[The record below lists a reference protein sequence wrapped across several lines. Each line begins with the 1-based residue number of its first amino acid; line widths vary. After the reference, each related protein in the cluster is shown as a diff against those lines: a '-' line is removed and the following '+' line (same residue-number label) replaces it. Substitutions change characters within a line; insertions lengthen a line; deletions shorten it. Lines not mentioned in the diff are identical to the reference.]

1 MASIPPAEKYW
12 YRQLQRTPPEIRLF
26 ELLPGEDGEPI
37 RGRITHHALDR
48 DLAFDALSY
57 AWGDA
62 THRFIITVDDDK
74 QLGVAANLHAALGH
88 LRHPTDS
95 LRIWIDAICINQAD
109 HAERSFQVGLMHS
122 IYSQPQVVR
131 AYLDQDVNASHPS
144 IQKLIS
150 FASLDLEH
158 LDSTAAAELCAVADL
173 SSGVWDPVFDI
184 FQNRYWG
191 RLWVQQELILPPRFS
206 VHCRRVVIPGEAII
220 AYNVILGRALA
231 PLYESSDASSV
242 DALRRAIE
250 KMRFFDAPSRDL
262 DHLRH
267 QVHHVSNQQDE
278 RVHGFAKWCSLLGNL
293 LQYSRMD
300 ATEPRDK
307 LYGLLGFSLDV
318 SAGDIAVDYQISLP
332 DAYADVARFCIDKYA
347 NVNFLCHCQL
357 KPSPPPSQ
365 VDSDEPVFPSW
376 LPNWP
381 AMDETMRG
389 AVFMDERPRAGGS
402 LCPRGATKLSS
413 DRRSLFVRGFR
424 VDTIATATA
433 APFLDAQPIAS
444 VLDSLREI
452 FHAVHLAVDDDA
464 IVHVFARGEGR
475 HVSATT
481 GSDGFRATKASLSRL
496 ESLARKTPTTGLG
509 DVAFMAGP
517 LGFDQAS
524 ERRAVRR
531 IVDCL
536 KGRRVARLS
545 TGQVGILLDGHVRPG
560 DEVWIL
566 FGCAYPIILRPTGSG
581 VYRVVSPM
589 HVHGLMDGEAVEG
602 LADMDAPLHR
612 FGVDTFSIATIELV

>member
-26 ELLPGEDGEPI
+26 VLLPGEDAEPL
-37 RGRITHHALDR
+37 RGRITHHVLDP

-62 THRFIITVDDDK
+62 THRFVITVDDDK

-88 LRHPTDS
+88 LRHPTDN

-109 HAERSFQVGLMHS
+109 HPERSFQVGLMHS

-131 AYLDQDVNASHPS
+131 AYLDQDVDASHPS
-144 IQKLIS
+144 IQTLIS
-150 FASLDLEH
+150 FASVDLEH
-158 LDSTAAAELCAVADL
+158 LDSTAAAELSPVADL
-173 SSGVWDPVFDI
+173 GSGVWDPVLDI
-184 FQNRYWG
+184 LKNRYWG
-191 RLWVQQELILPPRFS
+191 RLWVQQELILPPKFS

-242 DALRRAIE
+242 DALRRSVE
-250 KMRFFDAPSRDL
+250 KMRFFDAPSRDIY
-262 DHLRH
+262 HLRH
-267 QVHHVSNQQDE
+267 QVHDVSYQDGP
-278 RVHGFAKWCSLLGNL
+278 VHGFAQRCSLLGNL

-332 DAYADVARFCIDKYA
+332 EAYADVARFCIDKYA

-357 KPSPPPSQ
+357 KPSPAPSE

-381 AMDETMRG
+381 TMDETMRG
-389 AVFMDERPRAGGS
+389 ATFMDERPRAGGS
-402 LCPRGATKLSS
+402 SCPRGATKLSS

-452 FHAVHLAVDDDA
+452 FRAVDLAVDDDA
-464 IVHVFARGEGR
+464 IVDVFARGEGR
-475 HVSATT
+475 HVSAARH
-481 GSDGFRATKASLSRL
+481 SNRFRATKAALSRL
-496 ESLARKTPTTGLG
+496 ESLARKTPTTGLR
-509 DVAFMAGP
+509 DVAFMAGT
-517 LGFDQAS
+517 LGFEQAN

-536 KGRRVARLS
+536 NGRRVARLG
-545 TGQVGILLDGHVRPG
+545 TGKWGILPDGHVRPG

-566 FGCAYPIILRPTGSG
+566 FGCAYPVILQPAGGG

-602 LADMDAPLHR
+602 LADMDTPFHG
-612 FGVDTFSIATIELV
+612 FGVNTFAIATVELV